1 MRKPA
6 RRPLLLAAG
15 LLALAPAAT
24 GAQEK
29 FPALVVNAVE
39 LSGGGAIAGTNFNNG
54 VLLGLK
60 EINAAGGVLGRR
72 LEPITLD
79 IQTDPEVAKAAVRK
93 AAAMGAVAIMGP
105 VFSDMVAAATDEIR
119 AAAIPAFIGGEATG
133 LTLQGNPYLFRTS
146 LSQAASMPRLAR
158 YLRQGIAVESV
169 AMVWV
174 DNGFGRGGREAMT
187 KALAAEGIRL
197 VADLPTRPGQT
208 DFAEVAAKARESGA
222 DAVFVYLNEAETPAC
237 LRAIHDAPY
246 QRWVV
251 GETTLVGQAVLDR
264 AGEAASGA
272 RGHVGLTPDALVPGI
287 PEFANAFLRE
297 YGHRSDHNGMKG
309 YIAAH
314 VLKAAAEK
322 AGRLEPGAIA
332 EAMRG
337 LAVSAADHPGVLLDV
352 RYDDKGDLDRASFVV
367 RVINDRQQF
376 IAMLPGAAGNF

>member
-1 MRKPA
+1 MTRLD
-6 RRPLLLAAG
+6 RRLLLAG
-15 LLALAPAAT
+15 LAAAAPAVA
-24 GAQEK
+24 GAQEN
-29 FPALVVNAVE
+29 FPALVANAVE
-39 LSGGGAIAGTNFNNG
+39 LSGGGAIAGTSFNNG

-60 EINAAGGVLGRR
+60 EINGAGGVLGRR
-72 LEPITLD
+72 LEPVTLD
-79 IQTDPEVAKAAVRK
+79 IQTNPEVAKAAVRK
-93 AAAMGAVAIMGP
+93 ATAMGAVAIMGP
-105 VFSDMVAAATDEIR
+105 VFSDMVTAAADEIR
-119 AAAIPAFIGGEATG
+119 AAGIPSFIGGEAAG

-174 DNGFGRGGREAMT
+174 DNEFGRGGREAMA

-208 DFAEVAAKARESGA
+208 DFSDVAARVRESDAG
-222 DAVFVYLNEAETPAC
+222 AVFVYLNEAESPAC
-237 LRAIHDAPY
+237 LQALHDAPY
-246 QRWVV
+246 SKWVV

-272 RGHVGLTPDALVPGI
+272 RGHVGLTPDALVPGV

-297 YGHRSDHNGMKG
+297 YGYRGDHNGMKG

-314 VLKAAAEK
+314 VLKAAAER
-322 AGRLEPGAIA
+322 AGRLEPRAVA

-367 RVINDRQQF
+367 RVINGRQQF
-376 IAMLPGAAGNF
+376 IAMLPASAGNF